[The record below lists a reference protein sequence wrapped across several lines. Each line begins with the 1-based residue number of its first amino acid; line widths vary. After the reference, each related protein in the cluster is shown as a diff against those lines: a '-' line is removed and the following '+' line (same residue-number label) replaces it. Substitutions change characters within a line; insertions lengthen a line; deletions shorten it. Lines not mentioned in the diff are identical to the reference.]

1 MMAISLTKIRFV
13 NIVLLF
19 VNNVIHLF
27 YVENVLIN
35 TIFRTPIVNDIVI
48 QGSEPIIIFVK
59 VVWFKIAL
67 NVNSTNKTAPIVK
80 KVLFFKKVSVKISVK
95 RI

>member
-35 TIFRTPIVNDIVI
+35 TIFRTPIVNFIVI
-48 QGSEPIIIFVK
+48 QGSEPITIFVK
-59 VVWFKIAL
+59 
-67 NVNSTNKTAPIVK
+67 IV
-80 KVLFFKKVSVKISVK
+80 
-95 RI
+95 

>member
-35 TIFRTPIVNDIVI
+35 TIFRTPIVNFIVI
-48 QGSEPIIIFVK
+48 QGSEPITIFVK
-59 VVWFKIAL
+59 IVWLKIVVNVKFQDRIAL
-67 NVNSTNKTAPIVK
+67 SVK
-80 KVLFFKKVSVKISVK
+80 IVLFFKKVFV
-95 RI
+95 